1 MILSLQGSMAVGK
14 TTTLHYLEEI
24 APYLTVSYEENR
36 EVIAEI
42 QRRKLDKNCFE
53 DYIEI
58 QRLWITHE
66 ISRWKKA
73 QEYSHCIMDF
83 GAEEIAFYT
92 LHYPQTIGKDWP
104 VAETLVEELQALEK
118 CMPDRI
124 LFLEASEET
133 LWQHKEADSSR
144 TRNFFEHYLTH
155 FLPLK
160 RRWFSQRT
168 DVDTLVVDELN
179 VEEVAQ
185 KVKDWCDEW
194 IAKEK

>member
-1 MILSLQGSMAVGK
+1 MLLSLQGCMAVGK
-14 TTTLHYLEEI
+14 TTALRYLENE
-24 APYLTVSYEENR
+24 APYITVSNEDNGEI
-36 EVIAEI
+36 IAEI
-42 QRRKLDKNCFE
+42 QRQKLDKNSFE

-73 QEYSHCIMDF
+73 QKYSHCIMDF

-104 VAETLVEELQALEK
+104 VAETLAEELQALEK

-133 LWQHKEADSSR
+133 LRQHKKADNSR

-160 RRWFSQRT
+160 RQWFSRRSN
-168 DVDTLVVDELN
+168 VDILTVDGLSS
-179 VEEVAQ
+179 EEVGQ